1 LSPFKPYTQGG
12 GERGRKR
19 DLRVAMSF
27 IVLALVL
34 VFIPQSFRE
43 ALAQGIRGTL
53 LRPVLA
59 VQRGSLE
66 REARFADPARLRAER
81 DSLAAYLVG
90 QAPLAAENRQLRSL
104 LEMRGRLPLSF
115 IPAEIVHI
123 RDRGSEGAF
132 MLTAGEVE
140 GVTVGAP
147 IVAAAGLVGMVRN
160 VDRTVSLGIDWTH
173 RDFRASAMT
182 VDGETFGIVEPRRV
196 GGEVLLAMAGA
207 AFHTTLEEGTWIV
220 TSGRGGVYPRGIPIG
235 QVVAS
240 MEEEAGWRRSYL
252 IRPAVGPAEMGYV
265 LVLGAEAVGTP
276 RDLAMSWGI
285 RPEPQRPDTAE
296 IGTLRATATGEAGE
310 VEVPVEGTPQPTT
323 TPAAPAAPAPRP
335 QQPRLLGEPVQPAGN
350 EP

>member
-19 DLRVAMSF
+19 ELRAAMLFLVA
-27 IVLALVL
+27 ALVL
-34 VFIPQSFRE
+34 VFVPQSFRE
-43 ALAQGIRGTL
+43 VLSQGIRGTV

-90 QAPLAAENRQLRSL
+90 QASLAAENRQLRSL

-115 IPAEIVHI
+115 VPAEIIHI

-132 MLTAGEVE
+132 MLTAGQSA
-140 GVTVGAP
+140 GVTVGSP

-160 VDRTVSLGIDWTH
+160 VDRDVSLGIDWTH

-182 VDGETFGIVEPRRV
+182 VDGETFGIVEPRQV
-196 GGEVLLAMAGA
+196 GGEVLLAMTGA

-252 IRPAVGPAEMGYV
+252 IRPAVGPAEMAYV

-276 RDLAMSWGI
+276 RDLALSWGI

-296 IGTLRATATGEAGE
+296 VSVLRATPTDEAGE
-310 VEVPVEGTPQPTT
+310 VEVPAEGEPLAEP
-323 TPAAPAAPAPRP
+323 TPAQPAQPRP
-335 QQPRLLGEPVQPAGN
+335 QQPRLLGEPVQPPGN
-350 EP
+350 QP

>member
-1 LSPFKPYTQGG
+1 
-12 GERGRKR
+12 
-19 DLRVAMSF
+19 MIF

-43 ALAQGIRGTL
+43 SLAQGIRASV

-90 QAPLAAENRQLRSL
+90 QASLAAENRQLRSL
-104 LEMRGRLPLSF
+104 LDMRGRLPLSF
-115 IPAEIVHI
+115 VPAEVVHI
-123 RDRGSEGAF
+123 RDRGSEGSF
-132 MLTAGEVE
+132 LLTAGADQ
-140 GVTVGAP
+140 GVIVGAP
-147 IVAAAGLVGMVRN
+147 IVAAGGLVGMVRN
-160 VDRTVSLGIDWTH
+160 VDRNAALGIDWTH

-182 VDGETFGIVEPRRV
+182 VDGETFGIVEPRHV

-207 AFHTTLEEGTWIV
+207 AFHTTLEDGTWIV

-285 RPEPQRPDTAE
+285 LPEPQRPDTAE
-296 IGTLRATATGEAGE
+296 VGELRATATEELVEPE
-310 VEVPVEGTPQPTT
+310 VVEQEPP
-323 TPAAPAAPAPRP
+323 PAPEPPRP
-335 QQPRLLGEPVQPAGN
+335 QQPRGPRLLGEPVQPGG
-350 EP
+350 PR